1 MKRFLL
7 FLSIVL
13 LLGAG
18 YFTYDKWVKNA
29 DLTLWSFV
37 PGTSVLVYETS
48 TPLVSLEEIKQTSIW
63 KNLSYLQEVEN
74 IDKNIDL
81 LDSLAGKGNFRN
93 FFAENPLLISLN
105 ITSSKSF
112 DFLFVVEIQNLSQ
125 QTFISKAQAHFQ
137 DANYVKRTREYEGFT
152 ITELVGDGPDNS
164 FTYIFYKN
172 YFIGSFSAFLVED
185 AIRTVSYEETT
196 GFDQK
201 NPELKR
207 LTKLERDHGNV
218 YLNMDRVPALINIFT
233 QDPTNLDLGKSSFL
247 DLKVGDKTANLTGF
261 SFVDQPTQFL
271 SNFRTSSGAEFDIA
285 NIIPIEA
292 SWFYHFSTKDPAALG
307 TSLQKY
313 YQATAPDVLK
323 YQAKLLKDADFD
335 VNYTFNLMDE
345 EIGLITMESAATGE
359 HHQLL
364 ILEVNDMGEALKFFN
379 SAGER
384 HMLTTGDTLYHEQYG
399 NYEIRK
405 LPVANFPY
413 ALLGN
418 LARGFEDSYYLQYR
432 NNLVFS
438 NNLQQLKNFTI
449 SIENEGTWTKSLRIS
464 HFLDQ
469 TNKEASF
476 SLFVNTPR
484 AWNQLLSGLKPSW
497 KDYLAE
503 HQFSFKNLEFL
514 AFQFSTVDDKFYT
527 NLTIY
532 QPNLPNRSIPERIK
546 TLRSITLPDFI
557 KTKPW
562 LVTNHNNKLKE
573 VFVQDTANNVYLIGS
588 DFSVIWDKSIS
599 APIISDVRQIDYYK
613 NGKLQYIFATKEAV
627 HILDRTGAYL
637 PEFPKK
643 LAQIK
648 EIEYFGIIDYDNT
661 KNYRYAITDD
671 KGLMYLTDKD
681 LNPLPGWS
689 PKNFEKPLVQAPLH
703 RRIDGKDVIIAI
715 RKDGK
720 LFVLNRKGDNYAG
733 FPLETNSEI
742 SDDLFVSSANSLD
755 KSTITL
761 LTTSGE
767 LMEIGLKGRLT
778 RREQLYKPGA
788 KTDFQI
794 IEDVTGDAY
803 VILRRTENSYE
814 VLDENGLVLFEKNYF
829 SNTPLHH
836 QYYHLGAGTEFIVFV
851 DPGGSYLYLYDR
863 EGQLLTGR
871 PLTATQPISV
881 MQYENE
887 FQIYR
892 AVDRNLELIS
902 VSF

>member
-1 MKRFLL
+1 M
-7 FLSIVL
+7 
-13 LLGAG
+13 
-18 YFTYDKWVKNA
+18 
-29 DLTLWSFV
+29 
-37 PGTSVLVYETS
+37 
-48 TPLVSLEEIKQTSIW
+48 
-63 KNLSYLQEVEN
+63 
-74 IDKNIDL
+74 
-81 LDSLAGKGNFRN
+81 
-93 FFAENPLLISLN
+93 
-105 ITSSKSF
+105 
-112 DFLFVVEIQNLSQ
+112 
-125 QTFISKAQAHFQ
+125 
-137 DANYVKRTREYEGFT
+137 
-152 ITELVGDGPDNS
+152 
-164 FTYIFYKN
+164 
-172 YFIGSFSAFLVED
+172 
-185 AIRTVSYEETT
+185 
-196 GFDQK
+196 
-201 NPELKR
+201 
-207 LTKLERDHGNV
+207 
-218 YLNMDRVPALINIFT
+218 
-233 QDPTNLDLGKSSFL
+233 GKSAFL

-307 TSLQKY
+307 TSLQQY

-532 QPNLPNRSIPERIK
+532 QPNLPIRSIPERIK

-648 EIEYFGIIDYDNT
+648 EIEHFGIIDYDNT
-661 KNYRYAITDD
+661 KTT
-671 KGLMYLTDKD
+671 GMPSLMTK
-681 LNPLPGWS
+681 
-689 PKNFEKPLVQAPLH
+689 A
-703 RRIDGKDVIIAI
+703 
-715 RKDGK
+715 
-720 LFVLNRKGDNYAG
+720 
-733 FPLETNSEI
+733 
-742 SDDLFVSSANSLD
+742 
-755 KSTITL
+755 
-761 LTTSGE
+761 
-767 LMEIGLKGRLT
+767 
-778 RREQLYKPGA
+778 
-788 KTDFQI
+788 
-794 IEDVTGDAY
+794 
-803 VILRRTENSYE
+803 
-814 VLDENGLVLFEKNYF
+814 
-829 SNTPLHH
+829 
-836 QYYHLGAGTEFIVFV
+836 
-851 DPGGSYLYLYDR
+851 
-863 EGQLLTGR
+863 
-871 PLTATQPISV
+871 
-881 MQYENE
+881 
-887 FQIYR
+887 
-892 AVDRNLELIS
+892 
-902 VSF
+902 